1 MQVLELPS
9 RAEAEEGVAP
19 AKPIT
24 HPYFIGAQCHPE
36 LTSRPLN
43 PQPLFM
49 GLVAA
54 ALQHKY
60 GVDQGRWA
68 ELSRSQK
75 LRRWLRDPNGLMS
88 NKV

>member
-1 MQVLELPS
+1 
-9 RAEAEEGVAP
+9 
-19 AKPIT
+19 
-24 HPYFIGAQCHPE
+24 
-36 LTSRPLN
+36 
-43 PQPLFM
+43 M

-60 GVDQGRWA
+60 GADQGRWA